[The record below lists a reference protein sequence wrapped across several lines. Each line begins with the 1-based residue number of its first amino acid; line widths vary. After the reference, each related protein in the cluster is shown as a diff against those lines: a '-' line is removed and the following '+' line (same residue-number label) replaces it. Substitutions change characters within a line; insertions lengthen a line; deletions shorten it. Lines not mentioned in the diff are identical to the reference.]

1 MRVLGVDLGLRSVG
15 LALSDPG
22 GTIATPLRTLRLRS
36 VREAPEAVAAAAVEA
51 GAGAVVVGLPL
62 GLEGEEE
69 RPEVRRAERFVR
81 ALRARL
87 QLPVHAVDESLSS
100 REAAERL
107 AGRRSGT
114 DPHAAAAA
122 VILQRW
128 LDRAGGAPGAPPAS
142 GAPGESA

>member
-1 MRVLGVDLGLRSVG
+1 VDLGLRSVG

-36 VREAPEAVAAAAVEA
+36 VREAPEAVADAAAEA
-51 GAGAVVVGLPL
+51 GAEAVVVGLPL
-62 GLEGEEE
+62 GLEGEEG
-69 RPEVRRAERFVR
+69 RPEVRRAERFAR

-87 QLPVHAVDESLSS
+87 GVPVHTVDESLSS

-107 AGRRSGT
+107 EGRRSGT

-122 VILQRW
+122 LLLQRW
-128 LDRAGGAPGAPPAS
+128 LDGARRTPGDPAARGGAS
-142 GAPGESA
+142 